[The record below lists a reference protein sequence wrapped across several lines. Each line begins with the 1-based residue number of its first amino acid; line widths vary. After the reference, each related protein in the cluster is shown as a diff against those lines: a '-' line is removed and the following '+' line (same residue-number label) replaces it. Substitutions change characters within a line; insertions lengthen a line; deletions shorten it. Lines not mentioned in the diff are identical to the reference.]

1 MVRIRV
7 ARQGTYVVCLVACAA
22 LFTVNPARAGSPPT
36 EKEVADSPV
45 YSPAPEYPER
55 ALRAD
60 TEGSVTLTLTIAPDG
75 RVTNAVVVTANPEGW
90 FEKAALEA
98 VKKWKY
104 RPPKREITR
113 EVTIDFTLPD
123 IYR

>member
-1 MVRIRV
+1 MVQVTRS
-7 ARQGTYVVCLVACAA
+7 RQATHIVCLLACIA
-22 LFTVNPARAGSPPT
+22 LFTVIAAQAGTAPT

-45 YSPAPEYPER
+45 YSPAPDYPER

-60 TEGSVTLTLTIAPDG
+60 TEGSVTLTLTIGPDG
-75 RVTNAVVVTANPEGW
+75 RVTKAVVVTSNPEGW
-90 FEKAALEA
+90 FDKAALEA

-113 EVTIDFTLPD
+113 DVTIDFTLP
-123 IYR
+123 